1 MAQDPSSPVSP
12 TPAAQPRPG
21 SAGQPGSG
29 GLTLKADEPGITAAR
44 DAMLAGGLMLMPT
57 ETVFGLCCAVSS
69 PAGVGNLL
77 AARRALRG
85 LTADEPMRPGAW
97 LAADA
102 ERVYELITA
111 DHPVHQRL
119 VSRLAPGPVTFI
131 AELAPDQI
139 AAVRS
144 RIGCG
149 PGIVDEADPP
159 AVLVRV
165 PSHALSQ
172 RVAAA
177 MEATG
182 SGLLADAIPVSGDK
196 PARTLQQAST
206 ALQAAGVN
214 IAGSIG
220 GADAAESPR
229 YGTASSR
236 VRLTRA
242 GGYIILSEGAISR
255 SRIDGAARRHILFVC
270 TGNTCRSPMAQAIA
284 QAELAALGV
293 TDIEVASAGVAAAD
307 GERPTPEGNTAL
319 NKLGIKPPT
328 TRSQMLTPE
337 LLEAADVVYV
347 MTRSHGQGATRM
359 AGSTGTGAADKI
371 TLLDPA
377 GKDVPD
383 PIGGPQ
389 SLYDSTASH
398 LRGLIRARLKE
409 LLA

>member
-1 MAQDPSSPVSP
+1 MPQDPSSPVSRSSA
-12 TPAAQPRPG
+12 TPPRLG
-21 SAGQPGSG
+21 SAGDPDSG
-29 GLTLKADEPGITAAR
+29 GQTFNSDEAGIAIAR

-57 ETVFGLCCAVSS
+57 ETVYGLCCAVSS
-69 PAGVGNLL
+69 AAGVGNLL

-85 LTADEPMRPGAW
+85 LSADEPMRPGAW

-102 ERVYELITA
+102 QRAGEMITA
-111 DHPVHQRL
+111 GQPVHQRL
-119 VSRLAPGPVTFI
+119 FSRLAPGPVTFI

-165 PSHALSQ
+165 PAHALSR

-177 MEATG
+177 MEAER
-182 SGLLADAIPVSGDK
+182 SGLLADAIPVGGDR
-196 PARTLQQAST
+196 PARTLQQAAS
-206 ALQAAGVN
+206 ALRAAGVR
-214 IAGSIG
+214 IEGSFAAGDGS
-220 GADAAESPR
+220 DSLR
-229 YGTASSR
+229 YGVASSR
-236 VRLTRA
+236 VRLTRD
-242 GGYIILSEGAISR
+242 GGYTILSEGAISR
-255 SRIDGAARRHILFVC
+255 GRIDSAARRHILFVC

-284 QAELAALGV
+284 QAELAALGIS
-293 TDIEVASAGVAAAD
+293 DIDVASAGVAASP

-319 NKLGIKPPT
+319 SKLGIKPSAA
-328 TRSQMLTPE
+328 RSQMLTAE
-337 LLEAADVVYV
+337 MLRSADAVYV
-347 MTRSHGQGATRM
+347 MTRSHGNGAARI
-359 AGSTGTGAADKI
+359 AGSAGSGAADKI

-377 GKDVPD
+377 GRDVPD